1 MVKRP
6 NQSGGPFAGQDRT
19 KRASMA
25 LDELVWSL
33 QDIKLDQI
41 RDAANALREIISQ
54 SASSTSTSASAV
66 ARGYQSVDPN
76 KRFLIGVLPRLFQ
89 DRSLFP
95 QNEDIADFAAAALE
109 LPMNRTEKRSR
120 YEIIGKVVCETDDLD
135 EHRLSTLV
143 SALERLVGNKE
154 RLTEMAARKKSGNFS
169 WNETIQELL
178 KS

>member
-1 MVKRP
+1 MAKRP
-6 NQSGGPFAGQDRT
+6 TEGGPSATRDRT

-54 SASSTSTSASAV
+54 STPTSVV

-95 QNEDIADFAAAALE
+95 QNDDIADFAAAALE

-120 YEIIGKVVCETDDLD
+120 YEIIGKVVCETDHLD
-135 EHRLSTLV
+135 ERRLTTLV
-143 SALERLVGNKE
+143 SALERLVGDNE
-154 RLTEMAARKKSGNFS
+154 RLAEMAEKKKSGNFS

-178 KS
+178 KL